1 MKKLVIPILLLI
13 TLIEAAKAEE
23 WVIPRLSPLPVKQ
36 EIQHFSLNGVWQ
48 FSATPEDRFWDNQ
61 HIGQWDNLEV
71 PGQWVMQG
79 FEVEKG
85 KTAGYFRTFFVPAAW
100 KDQRVKLRCNGV
112 YSESTIYINGNV
124 AGYHMGGFTAFEL
137 DITSFVVIGEENRIA
152 ISVISESLADSTS
165 NASRYA
171 VHPLGGVTR
180 DIYLFALPDVN
191 LSSFH
196 ASTTFDETYTNA
208 VLTAEVEITNES
220 DMLRN
225 AFLQFT
231 LTDASGK
238 EVKLARS
245 KVEIPDLKG
254 NESRSV
260 KITFDI
266 LKPEQWNSEHPY
278 LYDFT
283 CQLKANDHILH
294 TTGRRIGFR
303 QIEVKGNELF
313 INNKPVKLR
322 GVCRHEVMPLR
333 GRSVTGDMWEKDVE
347 LFKKGNVNYIRTSHY
362 PPDEALLEACDELG
376 MFVEVE
382 APFCWAHE
390 TLVPKNKHYAVL
402 VNQHLEMVNRDRSHP
417 SVIIWSLGN
426 ESNLYTEYF
435 KKSGEVIKEIDPGRP
450 RIFSQ
455 WGPDADNNELEI
467 GNHHYPGPDGPD
479 KYRSSKR
486 PVIFDEFC
494 HLNAYNRF
502 ELAADPGLRTM
513 WGKLLDDMWNKMY
526 NSQGVLG
533 GALWAGIDDTF
544 ILPGGRTVGYGTW
557 GPIDGWRREKP
568 EYWEMKKA
576 FSPVRVS
583 LKQNMDSDGDLHF
596 SVENRFNFTN
606 LSSCSIS
613 WKISD
618 HKGKTDMHIEPR
630 TKGEFKVNVPLELRN
645 SRNILFTIEDS
656 QGICVDEY
664 DFQLLPELM
673 VDKEKS
679 AGRKLSITETE
690 QDYIISSSD
699 VSIRVCK
706 RNGLADIS
714 KKDRT
719 FVKNAPSLMILP
731 LNGSGDGIQMTGKS
745 QDYEPYNPVCED
757 WVCNLIR
764 VEKGKDKISV
774 IAEGEYKEAAGKFVY
789 TLTVEEELLISY
801 DFILKEEISPRQT
814 GLVFNLPGTLR
825 TLSWKRKGYW
835 NIYPQEHIG
844 ALTGTANA
852 INSNLPVSGIAG
864 PEKEPTINWSYDQTK
879 NGSNMFRSTKE
890 NFYYV
895 TLASSEQS
903 FTAFSDGTQH
913 ARAWIDNDDIKLL
926 VADYNNPGAEGFLS
940 SHSGKYYRPL
950 RIGDVVRGTVK
961 IRIMN

>member
-1 MKKLVIPILLLI
+1 MKKRIVSTLLSVILI
-13 TLIEAAKAEE
+13 WSVNAKD
-23 WVIPRLSPLPVKQ
+23 WVVPRLSPLPVKQ
-36 EIQHFSLNGVWQ
+36 EIQHTSLNGVWK
-48 FSATPEDRFWDNQ
+48 FNTIPEDKFWEKLTVE
-61 HIGQWDNLEV
+61 QWDDIEV

-85 KTAGYFRTFFVPAAW
+85 KPAGYFRTFFVPDAW
-100 KDQRVKLRCNGV
+100 TDKRIKLRSNGI
-112 YSESTIYINGNV
+112 YSECSIYINGKF
-124 AGYHMGGFTAFEL
+124 AGSHLGGFTPFEL
-137 DITSFVVIGEENRIA
+137 DITSFVMIGKENRIA
-152 ISVISESLADSTS
+152 ISVASESPADSTS

-171 VHPLGGVTR
+171 VHPLGGITR
-180 DIYLFALPDVN
+180 DIYMFALPEVN

-196 ASTTFDETYTNA
+196 ASTTFDDTFTNA
-208 VLTAEVEITNES
+208 VLTAEVEVANES
-220 DMLRN
+220 GMPQN

-238 EVKLARS
+238 EVKLTRS
-245 KVEIPDLKG
+245 KVEVSDLKG
-254 NESRSV
+254 NECRSV

-283 CQLKANDHILH
+283 CQLKTDERILH

-303 QIEVKGNELF
+303 QIEVRGNELF
-313 INNKPVKLR
+313 VNNKPVKLR

-333 GRSVTGDMWEKDVE
+333 GRSVSGDIWKKDVE
-347 LFKKGNVNYIRTSHY
+347 LFKQGNVNYIRTSHY
-362 PPDEALLEACDELG
+362 PPDEALLNACDELG

-390 TLVPKNKHYAVL
+390 TKVPEEKHYAVL

-435 KKSGEVIKEIDPGRP
+435 KKSGEIIKEIDPGRP

-467 GNHHYPGPDGPD
+467 GNHHYPGPDGPG
-479 KYRSSKR
+479 KYRNSKR

-513 WGKLLDDMWNKMY
+513 WGKLLDDMWNNMY
-526 NSQGVLG
+526 HSKGVLG

-544 ILPGGRTVGYGTW
+544 ILPDGKIVGYGTW

-576 FSPVRVS
+576 FSPVRIS
-583 LKQNMDSDGDLHF
+583 LKQNMDPHGDLYF

-606 LSSCSIS
+606 LSSCNIS

-618 HKGKTDMHIEPR
+618 YTGEADVNIEPR
-630 TKGEFKVNVPLELRN
+630 TKGGFKINIPLELRN
-645 SRNILFTIEDS
+645 SKNIFFTIEDS
-656 QGICVDEY
+656 QGFCVDEY
-664 DFQLLPELM
+664 DFQLLPELIIG
-673 VDKEKS
+673 KEKS
-679 AGRKLSITETE
+679 AGRKISLDETD
-690 QDYIISSSD
+690 QAYIISSSE
-699 VSIRVCK
+699 VSIQVSK

-714 KKDRT
+714 KKGSMLL
-719 FVKNAPSLMILP
+719 KNAPSLMILP
-731 LNGSGDGIQMTGKS
+731 LNGSGDGIQMTGKK

-757 WVCNLIR
+757 WVCNLVR
-764 VEKGKDKISV
+764 VEKEKDKISV
-774 IAEGEYKEAAGKFVY
+774 IAEGAYKEATGKFVY
-789 TLTVEEELLISY
+789 TLTAEDELLISY
-801 DFILKEEISPRQT
+801 DFVLKEEISPRQT
-814 GLVFNLPGTLR
+814 GLVFNLPETF
-825 TLSWKRKGYW
+825 TTFSWKRKGYW
-835 NIYPQEHIG
+835 NIYPKEHIS
-844 ALTGTANA
+844 ALTGAAEAFNKE
-852 INSNLPVSGIAG
+852 LPVSGIAG
-864 PEKEPTINWSYDQTK
+864 PEKEPSINWSYDQTK

-890 NFYYV
+890 NFFYA
-895 TLASSEQS
+895 TLSSGEQS
-903 FTAFSDGTQH
+903 FTVLSDGTQH
-913 ARAWIDNDDIKLL
+913 ARAWIDSNYIKLL
-926 VADYNNPGAEGFLS
+926 IADYNNPGGEGYLS

-950 RIGDVVRGTVK
+950 RIGDVVKGVVRIK
-961 IRIMN
+961 ITN